1 MGNLRQKCVI
11 NYTFWFLS
19 SKDFGIFDYMSFVK
33 KLENIIRG
41 DGRRSARNKCK
52 TSLSEFNRSI
62 SLIIDRKQLV
72 LNIIEKIKQIT
83 HFKALYIYLLNYDF
97 QRFELI
103 SEQYLTKKEYQH
115 ISPQNSNLIFWLK
128 TNETYLVLSKRPDVM
143 NFFSEKEQKLL
154 KELDIDIIYP
164 LWVMNKLR
172 GIVLI
177 QPGESKRRGKKIDME
192 LLNILLDQTM
202 IALENATLYEQQQE
216 RLRRMYRADRL
227 AVIGQLAA
235 GTAHE
240 IRNPLASIR
249 STIQYLQSDEQDK
262 ERYEMF
268 SGVINEVDR
277 INEILQDL
285 LSFSRP
291 REPRK
296 EQTKLTEIFNRVFLL
311 VSNMVRK
318 KGIQVEYYCEEEEP
332 KIQADPA
339 QLEQV
344 FLNLVMN
351 AAESLDKGGEITISL
366 INTQRS
372 EDRNQSEG
380 YQINIEDN
388 GPGIREEELE
398 KIFDPFYTTKP
409 HGTGLGLS
417 IVYGIINKHGG
428 DIGIE
433 SKVSEGTTVKI
444 RLPKE

>member
-1 MGNLRQKCVI
+1 
-11 NYTFWFLS
+11 
-19 SKDFGIFDYMSFVK
+19 
-33 KLENIIRG
+33 
-41 DGRRSARNKCK
+41 
-52 TSLSEFNRSI
+52 
-62 SLIIDRKQLV
+62 
-72 LNIIEKIKQIT
+72 
-83 HFKALYIYLLNYDF
+83 
-97 QRFELI
+97 
-103 SEQYLTKKEYQH
+103 
-115 ISPQNSNLIFWLK
+115 
-128 TNETYLVLSKRPDVM
+128 
-143 NFFSEKEQKLL
+143 
-154 KELDIDIIYP
+154 
-164 LWVMNKLR
+164 
-172 GIVLI
+172 
-177 QPGESKRRGKKIDME
+177 
-192 LLNILLDQTM
+192 
-202 IALENATLYEQQQE
+202 
-216 RLRRMYRADRL
+216 
-227 AVIGQLAA
+227 
-235 GTAHE
+235 
-240 IRNPLASIR
+240 
-249 STIQYLQSDEQDK
+249 
-262 ERYEMF
+262 
-268 SGVINEVDR
+268 
-277 INEILQDL
+277 
-285 LSFSRP
+285 
-291 REPRK
+291 
-296 EQTKLTEIFNRVFLL
+296 
-311 VSNMVRK
+311 MVRK